1 MKLRLPKVDEKF
13 LWTLHAREKMEFYRL
28 SPARVLRA
36 FHNPHRVEEGIA
48 PKTIAVMQP
57 LTPKHTSEVWLMYQ
71 VDKRRKKIKVITAWR
86 YPARSPIGKA
96 IPIPEEIKKE
106 LKLK

>member
-1 MKLRLPKVDEKF
+1 
-13 LWTLHAREKMEFYRL
+13 
-28 SPARVLRA
+28 
-36 FHNPHRVEEGIA
+36 
-48 PKTIAVMQP
+48 
-57 LTPKHTSEVWLMYQ
+57 MYQ